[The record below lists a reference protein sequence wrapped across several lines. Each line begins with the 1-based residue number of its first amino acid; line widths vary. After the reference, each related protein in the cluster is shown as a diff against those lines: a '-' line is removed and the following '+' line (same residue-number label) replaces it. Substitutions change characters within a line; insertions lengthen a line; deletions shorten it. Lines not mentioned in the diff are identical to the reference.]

1 FFDITD
7 CQDDQENI
15 LLPLRLLLSQYSSFS
30 VEINEIDSFIENH
43 ISFMK
48 LNEQSTKY
56 VKQLHE
62 QLKQL
67 FPQCLKNNRN
77 SYNPHM
83 TIAQFDNQ
91 EKLNEV
97 KSSLSKLLEKKTVNS
112 KNSIEIS
119 FNTLKNK
126 QCAISS
132 VTILKFI
139 VLAYSKSK
147 FYYILLKNIDI

>member
-1 FFDITD
+1 
-7 CQDDQENI
+7 
-15 LLPLRLLLSQYSSFS
+15 
-30 VEINEIDSFIENH
+30 EINEIDSFIENH

-56 VKQLHE
+56 VKQLYE

-97 KSSLSKLLEKKTVNS
+97 KSSL
-112 KNSIEIS
+112 
-119 FNTLKNK
+119 
-126 QCAISS
+126 
-132 VTILKFI
+132 
-139 VLAYSKSK
+139 
-147 FYYILLKNIDI
+147 

>member
-1 FFDITD
+1 
-7 CQDDQENI
+7 
-15 LLPLRLLLSQYSSFS
+15 
-30 VEINEIDSFIENH
+30 
-43 ISFMK
+43 

-56 VKQLHE
+56 VKQLYE

-97 KSSLSKLLEKKTVNS
+97 KSSL
-112 KNSIEIS
+112 
-119 FNTLKNK
+119 
-126 QCAISS
+126 
-132 VTILKFI
+132 
-139 VLAYSKSK
+139 
-147 FYYILLKNIDI
+147 